1 MNVWF
6 AKQQAS
12 SPLADFYVEKTK
24 RKKKTGIVW
33 RLCEHQVTR
42 HSDRRGLA
50 VIPCSNFFFFLL
62 LFKLAAKRIFHNIVA
77 RILKL

>member
-1 MNVWF
+1 MKDESTLHYPRLYREQNMNVWF

-50 VIPCSNFFFFLL
+50 VIPCSNFFFSFA
-62 LFKLAAKRIFHNIVA
+62 FSN
-77 RILKL
+77 